1 MDCLFLLCMQG
12 GLQLESGPMSAPA
25 EHAQSMA
32 PVTIMRVMP
41 AACEKHFSDAT
52 SSRLRGGKEL
62 LSGNTNVSF
71 YHKMRIPDIVGNIIC
86 CEPAFNNNLQS
97 KGDWACLCKQW
108 KVEHNWW
115 RSVFFEAANALCQ
128 HEMPIFFQTRNL
140 DGILASLS
148 EYRSATCV
156 QILGFV
162 MLAGLA
168 SNECYETA
176 LQVALG
182 PSV

>member
-1 MDCLFLLCMQG
+1 M
-12 GLQLESGPMSAPA
+12 ESGTQLVAIRFFRGRQCIMSA
-25 EHAQSMA
+25 
-32 PVTIMRVMP
+32 R
-41 AACEKHFSDAT
+41 
-52 SSRLRGGKEL
+52 
-62 LSGNTNVSF
+62 N
-71 YHKMRIPDIVGNIIC
+71 
-86 CEPAFNNNLQS
+86 
-97 KGDWACLCKQW
+97 
-108 KVEHNWW
+108 
-115 RSVFFEAANALCQ
+115 AN
-128 HEMPIFFQTRNL
+128 FFQTRNL